1 MGRKPVVIGNT
12 KTVGGESTNPY
23 SVKRR
28 VRVIELPQ
36 WVYDIEQ
43 ALNRARVRKHS
54 LKEAEEKGKISGDM
68 LAAKYM
74 ASRLKLLNQVRE
86 ILDVVPAGMRDP
98 TWIEKDAWEVEE
110 RKSVPFPILS
120 WIEAHCDIDWCNLMP
135 ILMMRQ

>member
-43 ALNRARVRKHS
+43 ALNRARVRNHS
-54 LKEAEEKGKISGDM
+54 LKEEEEKGKISGDM

-86 ILDVVPAGMRDP
+86 ILDVVPAAMRDP

-110 RKSVPFPILS
+110 RKSVPFS
-120 WIEAHCDIDWCNLMP
+120 F
-135 ILMMRQ
+135 